1 MTGPAPVFRGE
12 NSAQPGPRVRQSG
25 PTTAT
30 IIVPPAGRE
39 ARIASVANFLRNCA
53 PGRKLRVEIG
63 PYSPKR
69 SNNLNS
75 YYWGVVVKMISDA
88 TGYESDEVHD
98 ILAMK
103 FLPPRIVEIGGEA
116 HAVRTRT
123 SKLSTVDFQQFCE
136 DCKRWAASELS
147 LYIPDP
153 NEEAK

>member
-1 MTGPAPVFRGE
+1 MTGPAPSV
-12 NSAQPGPRVRQSG
+12 NVRKDSRTS
-25 PTTAT
+25 TT
-30 IIVPPAGRE
+30 IVLPDHDRE
-39 ARIASVANFLRNCA
+39 ARIASVVNFLRNCL
-53 PGRKLRVEIG
+53 PGKRVLVEIG
-63 PYSPKR
+63 AYSPKR

-75 YYWGVVVKMISDA
+75 YYWGVIVKMISDA
-88 TGYESDEVHD
+88 TGYEPDEVHE

-136 DCKRWAASELS
+136 DCKRWSASELN

-153 NEEAK
+153 NEYPEAA